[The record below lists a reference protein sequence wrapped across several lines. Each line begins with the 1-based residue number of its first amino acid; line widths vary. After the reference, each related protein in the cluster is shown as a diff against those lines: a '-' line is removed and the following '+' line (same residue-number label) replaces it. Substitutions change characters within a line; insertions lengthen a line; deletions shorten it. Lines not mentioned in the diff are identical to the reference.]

1 MKLKILTLLLLS
13 LLSIDCQIGTRVDA
27 CKSDL
32 KRDYS
37 ASFCE
42 ILNIAPLARSRDGTN
57 TDGTN
62 TDGINNLIIGCLL
75 YHVKLKECEKEGNQ
89 YVPALYSK
97 E

>member
-13 LLSIDCQIGTRVDA
+13 LLSIDCQIGTREDA

-42 ILNIAPLARSRDGTN
+42 ILNIAPLARSS
-57 TDGTN
+57 DGTN

-75 YHVKLKECEKEGNQ
+75 YHVKVKECEKEGNQ